1 MNVTDARDN
10 LILAKITQSIHANTA
25 RSKAI
30 PYKIGNKVMLSTLNR
45 RHDYKTTDKQ
55 RVTKFMP
62 CFDGPYLVT
71 NSFPETSTVTLD
83 IPHAPNIFPTF
94 HTSHIKP
101 FIPNDN
107 LKFPSRLWSDLD
119 QSTSNPTVVLNTAWT
134 KSLTTKR
141 QAMETS
147 STWSNGLIT
156 DPKTTFG
163 FQVTNYKITEPS
175 TTT

>member
-1 MNVTDARDN
+1 MNVADTRDN
-10 LILAKITQSIHANTA
+10 LILAKITQSVHANTA

-45 RHDYKTTDKQ
+45 QRDYKTTGKQ
-55 RVTKFMP
+55 CVTKFMP

-94 HTSHIKP
+94 HTSHVKP

-107 LKFPSRLWSDLD
+107 LKFPSRTLERPGPINIQPDSCPEYRMDKIID
-119 QSTSNPTVVLNTAWT
+119 HKKTSHG
-134 KSLTTKR
+134 
-141 QAMETS
+141 TS
-147 STWSNGLIT
+147 STWSDGLVT
-156 DPKTTFG
+156 DPKTMFG
-163 FQVTNYKITEPS
+163 FQVMNYKIMEPS